1 MKILISD
8 KMSDKV
14 EDVLKSKRKQLVSW
28 LKASRIG
35 WEVNFK
41 DPNLYPPKWKETWFK
56 GTGRSID
63 NEIYFNNAQ
72 KPIMESPNGIFS
84 MSEDDI
90 AKNLEAIGRVGIR
103 GKREMF
109 DTSLLEEI

>member
-1 MKILISD
+1 
-8 KMSDKV
+8 
-14 EDVLKSKRKQLVSW
+14 
-28 LKASRIG
+28 
-35 WEVNFK
+35 
-41 DPNLYPPKWKETWFK
+41 
-56 GTGRSID
+56 
-63 NEIYFNNAQ
+63 
-72 KPIMESPNGIFS
+72 MESPNGIFS

>member
-1 MKILISD
+1 
-8 KMSDKV
+8 
-14 EDVLKSKRKQLVSW
+14 
-28 LKASRIG
+28 
-35 WEVNFK
+35 
-41 DPNLYPPKWKETWFK
+41 
-56 GTGRSID
+56 
-63 NEIYFNNAQ
+63 
-72 KPIMESPNGIFS
+72 MESPYGIFS

>member
-1 MKILISD
+1 MKKYNKYYCTSKD
-8 KMSDKV
+8 K
-14 EDVLKSKRKQLVSW
+14 LVSGE
-28 LKASRIG
+28 L
-35 WEVNFK
+35 F
-41 DPNLYPPKWKETWFK
+41 P
-56 GTGRSID
+56 
-63 NEIYFNNAQ
+63 IYFNNAQ

-90 AKNLEAIGRVGIR
+90 AKNLEAIGRVGIK